1 MWFRRI
7 LILICV
13 LVLGIVG
20 GWGVRRTW
28 ATLHPSPV
36 VEPAPVVDRSPVESR
51 PAARRESA
59 VVDGGVPASVV
70 PPHVVGVLQGRG
82 RLIVS
87 WSDGTSE
94 GEDDFAAARK
104 VVRLT
109 RAAVWIDG
117 ERFPIKATAFVA
129 SASIPEPTT
138 GVPAAAAGA
147 VPASRPDDDPIWA
160 YSQSSGS
167 WYLRDRSMVPGR

>member
-13 LVLGIVG
+13 LVLGVVG

-28 ATLHPSPV
+28 ATLHPAPAV
-36 VEPAPVVDRSPVESR
+36 VLAPVVDRASIEPRPVV
-51 PAARRESA
+51 RRDAA
-59 VVDGGVPASVV
+59 VVDAGVPASVI

-117 ERFPIKATAFVA
+117 ERFPIKSAALVV
-129 SASIPEPTT
+129 SASIPEATV
-138 GVPAAAAGA
+138 GVPAAASGV
-147 VPASRPDDDPIWA
+147 VPVSCSDDDPTWA
-160 YSQSSGS
+160 YSQVTGT
-167 WYLRDRSMVPGR
+167 WYLRDRSMVPGK